1 MAVSSAK
8 DVSNGDVSSTG
19 TRSEESLRR
28 VMSDI
33 AAALRRYIFGMCG
46 NWSEAEDIAQEALL
60 KAWAKRDSFDGRANP
75 KTWIFTIARNHWR
88 DRLRRAKVRP
98 KEETMQY
105 EPAAD
110 NPNESPATALGREEL
125 AEAIGRAVA
134 KLPDEQREALSLRES
149 EGLTFNEIG
158 QMLGVPTAT
167 VKSRVRY
174 ALLKL
179 ADDLQPYA
187 QELES

>member
-98 KEETMQY
+98 RVLAIEY
-105 EPAAD
+105 EPASA
-110 NPNESPATALGREEL
+110 NPNSSPPAAAGRAEL
-125 AEAIGRAVA
+125 AEAIAKAVA
-134 KLPDEQREALSLRES
+134 RLPDEQREALSLRES

-158 QMLGVPTAT
+158 QMLGVPAAT

-179 ADDLQPYA
+179 ADELKPYSR
-187 QELES
+187 ELES

>member
-1 MAVSSAK
+1 MAASSAK
-8 DVSNGDVSSTG
+8 DVSTSLSSRTGD
-19 TRSEESLRR
+19 RDEESLRR
-28 VMSDI
+28 AMGD
-33 AAALRRYIFGMCG
+33 AAPALRRYLFGMCG
-46 NWSEAEDIAQEALL
+46 DWSAAEDIAQEALL
-60 KAWAKRDSFDGRANP
+60 KAWAKRAGFDGRANVN
-75 KTWIFTIARNHWR
+75 TWIFTIARNHWR

-110 NPNESPATALGREEL
+110 NPNDSPSTALGRVEL

-134 KLPDEQREALSLRES
+134 KLSHEQREALSLRES

-179 ADDLQPYA
+179 ADHLQPYA
-187 QELES
+187 RELES